1 MGKRRA
7 KHDKTGRTK
16 SGDKFARL
24 FLVTLQSQAWRAL
37 SPYAQ
42 RLYPWLLLEWK
53 GPRANNNGHI
63 SLPVRQAAKL
73 LCSHTETARRAF
85 LDLQAKGFLVVT
97 RCAALGS
104 AGDARGH
111 EYELTEF
118 GTGMVPVPRKLFR
131 DWKPGSDFPVKR
143 AKANNPS
150 GKGGFENLESQ
161 PTAPGRNTRPQPTG
175 GYTPNLPCRTNEAE
189 NDHFPTYAIG
199 HPYLPGGLGGKAH
212 TSRPADPSA
221 TFDGGLTHF
230 AVVRGGVPIRVGVR
244 TLKSP
249 NTPATAPERRKPEGD

>member
-1 MGKRRA
+1 MGRRGP

-16 SGDKFARL
+16 SGDKFAKL
-24 FLVTLQSQAWRAL
+24 FLVTLQCRAWRAL

-42 RLYPWLLLEWK
+42 RLYPWLLLEWTGSK
-53 GPRANNNGHI
+53 ENNNGHI
-63 SLPVRQAAKL
+63 SLSVRQAAKL
-73 LCSHTETARRAF
+73 LGSHTETARRAF

-104 AGDARGH
+104 IGDARGH
-111 EYELTEF
+111 EFELTEL
-118 GTGMVPVPRKLFR
+118 GTGMVPIPRKLFR

-175 GYTPNLPCRTNEAE
+175 GYTPNLRGRTNKAK
-189 NDHFPTYAIG
+189 NGHFPTYGVG
-199 HPYLPGGLGGKAH
+199 HPYFPGGVGGHGGTIETANPVPDLSVMAGLGLCPLLAGKPRRF
-212 TSRPADPSA
+212 TSVI
-221 TFDGGLTHF
+221 GGR
-230 AVVRGGVPIRVGVR
+230 A
-244 TLKSP
+244 
-249 NTPATAPERRKPEGD
+249 